1 MSELPWAALL
11 GKLIT
16 GAPRPLRPDKRPL
29 TGLLLIGVWCLW
41 LGDAFLSVWSVGV
54 QMMSILLVLKWL
66 HWAVSD
72 RRLFT
77 QNKIGH
83 FFFFLML
90 LITFKHSDSN
100 NKKQTNKQ
108 KQLKKHTCWTI
119 KSKFSGCRV
128 LKNLWKV
135 AGVHQRSHFHPSTVQ
150 KSLSCPS
157 FLYISLETQNG
168 HTSVV
173 LRWCFS
179 EYPVKVTSSIR
190 HVCRS
195 SDGCF
200 STKLTWSLLQ
210 VHCWQKH
217 FLILYVTD
225 SQILQLSDNFQVL
238 WPSVAPGSLLFS
250 YFIWVVGI
258 KRISVKRL
266 KYLVRFLVA
275 RYIASVSH
283 ALVACTVR
291 HQPASFF
298 AIVEQKGFM
307 TVFIH

>member
-1 MSELPWAALL
+1 MFVIRRRFSVS
-11 GKLIT
+11 LICWCSDDEHSF
-16 GAPRPLRPDKRPL
+16 GPEVAPLSSFRP
-29 TGLLLIGVWCLW
+29 
-41 LGDAFLSVWSVGV
+41 S
-54 QMMSILLVLKWL
+54 
-66 HWAVSD
+66 
-72 RRLFT
+72 LFG

-108 KQLKKHTCWTI
+108 KQFKKHTCWTI
-119 KSKFSGCRV
+119 KNKFSGCRV

-135 AGVHQRSHFHPSTVQ
+135 AGIHQRSHFHPSTVQ

-179 EYPVKVTSSIR
+179 EYPVKVTSSIKPP
-190 HVCRS
+190 VGRS

-210 VHCWQKH
+210 VLCWQKH

-258 KRISVKRL
+258 KLISVKRL

-283 ALVACTVR
+283 ALVACKLKVR
-291 HQPASFF
+291 PQPASFF
-298 AIVEQKGFM
+298 AIVEQKAYM

>member
-1 MSELPWAALL
+1 MFVIRRRFSVS
-11 GKLIT
+11 LICWCSDDEHSF
-16 GAPRPLRPDKRPL
+16 GPEVAPLSSFRPTREP
-29 TGLLLIGVWCLW
+29 
-41 LGDAFLSVWSVGV
+41 S
-54 QMMSILLVLKWL
+54 
-66 HWAVSD
+66 
-72 RRLFT
+72 LFG

-119 KSKFSGCRV
+119 KNKFSGCRV

-135 AGVHQRSHFHPSTVQ
+135 AGIHQRSHFHPSTVQ

-173 LRWCFS
+173 LCWCFS
-179 EYPVKVTSSIR
+179 EYPLKVTPSIR
-190 HVCRS
+190 HVWGEQAS
-195 SDGCF
+195 GGSIADGCF

-238 WPSVAPGSLLFS
+238 WPSVVPGSLLFS

-258 KRISVKRL
+258 KLISVKRL
-266 KYLVRFLVA
+266 KYLSLVRFLVS

-283 ALVACTVR
+283 ALVACKLKVR

-298 AIVEQKGFM
+298 AIVDQKAYM